1 MNAAGAGGSFSFE
14 PTAQDNAQAA
24 ALLAGRH
31 PMRKAGP
38 LLVIVASLLVGGL
51 VALASTKFAPHGD
64 ARRIFGLAAAMCALF
79 LGFQYLMLLRI
90 ALNTTRASI
99 ESLGWTGRRI
109 DAVIVDGGMSFDGG
123 QMRLEWHDLRQA
135 TEGPAHIVLLSNT
148 LAPIVIP
155 KRALSEE
162 TQILLLRPQ
171 VRA

>member
-1 MNAAGAGGSFSFE
+1 MTEAGGGVSFSFE
-14 PTAQDNAQAA
+14 PSAQDNAQAA

-38 LLVIVASLLVGGL
+38 LLVIVISLLVGGL
-51 VALASTKFAPHGD
+51 VALASAKFSPGGD
-64 ARRIFGLAAAMCALF
+64 PRRIFGLATAMCALF
-79 LGFQYLMLLRI
+79 LGVQYLMLLRI

-109 DAVIVDGGMSFDGG
+109 DALIKADGVTFDGG
-123 QMRLEWHDLRQA
+123 HLRLEWQDLRQA
-135 TEGPAHIVLLSNT
+135 LDGPAQIVLLSNT

-155 KRALSEE
+155 KRALSKD
-162 TQILLLRPQ
+162 TQILLLRSQ

>member
-1 MNAAGAGGSFSFE
+1 MIEAGAGRSFSFE

-38 LLVIVASLLVGGL
+38 LLVIALSLLVGGL
-51 VALASTKFAPHGD
+51 VALASAKFSPGGN
-64 ARRIFGLAAAMCALF
+64 ARRIFGLATAMCALF
-79 LGFQYLMLLRI
+79 LGFQYLLLLRI

-109 DAVIVDGGMSFDGG
+109 QALIDDAGTSFDGG
-123 QMRLEWHDLRQA
+123 QVRLEWQDLRQ
-135 TEGPAHIVLLSNT
+135 TIEGPAHIVLLSNT
-148 LAPIVIP
+148 LAPVVIP
-155 KRALSEE
+155 KRALSED

>member
-1 MNAAGAGGSFSFE
+1 MSDAGAGRSFSFE
-14 PTAQDNAQAA
+14 LTAQDNAQAA

-51 VALASTKFAPHGD
+51 VALASAKLSPGGD
-64 ARRIFGLAAAMCALF
+64 ARRIFGLATAMCALF

-109 DAVIVDGGMSFDGG
+109 DTLVDDSGVTFDGG
-123 QMRLEWHDLRQA
+123 QVRLEWQDLRQA
-135 TEGPAHIVLLSNT
+135 IAGPAHIALLSNT
-148 LAPIVIP
+148 LAPLVIP
-155 KRALSEE
+155 KRALSED